1 MLVNCM
7 NVVAGS
13 AGVSKWDG
21 AISPVYYAL
30 YPRDE
35 DSCNIWY
42 FHYLFR
48 LLPFQRSLLGLGKGI
63 LLHES
68 STGKLNTVR
77 MRISMDYLNNV
88 NLPLPPRD
96 EQDKIVAYLNWKT
109 SMINRMISAKKREIN
124 VAIKSMV
131 GSSGRQRVQQSVLE
145 ELELSVP
152 DLDEQRRIGDFLARI
167 DEKIALNDIAITKEL
182 TDLLRK
188 NRTIDWQKKESA
200 RAGMRR
206 LVKRLLKKHKYPP
219 DGMDDAVQTVM
230 SQCEMWVD
238 NT

>member
-1 MLVNCM
+1 MINEYHYQDVSERWVDKIPSHWEMLRLKRILQIRKEKNNPVVTDFILSLTASQGVVPVAEKEGAGGNKPKDDLTKYSVARKNDLLVNCM

-30 YPRDE
+30 YPRDG

-96 EQDKIVAYLNWKT
+96 EQDKIVAYLN
-109 SMINRMISAKKREIN
+109 
-124 VAIKSMV
+124 
-131 GSSGRQRVQQSVLE
+131 
-145 ELELSVP
+145 
-152 DLDEQRRIGDFLARI
+152 
-167 DEKIALNDIAITKEL
+167 
-182 TDLLRK
+182 
-188 NRTIDWQKKESA
+188 
-200 RAGMRR
+200 
-206 LVKRLLKKHKYPP
+206 
-219 DGMDDAVQTVM
+219 
-230 SQCEMWVD
+230 
-238 NT
+238 

>member
-1 MLVNCM
+1 MSDSYEYVGVSEKWVNEMPAHWEMLRLKRILQMRKEKNNPVVTDFILSLTASQGVVPVSEKEGAGGNKPKDDLTKYSVARKNDLLVNCM

-30 YPRDE
+30 FPRNL

-77 MRISMDYLNNV
+77 MRISMDL
-88 NLPLPPRD
+88 
-96 EQDKIVAYLNWKT
+96 
-109 SMINRMISAKKREIN
+109 
-124 VAIKSMV
+124 
-131 GSSGRQRVQQSVLE
+131 
-145 ELELSVP
+145 
-152 DLDEQRRIGDFLARI
+152 
-167 DEKIALNDIAITKEL
+167 
-182 TDLLRK
+182 
-188 NRTIDWQKKESA
+188 
-200 RAGMRR
+200 
-206 LVKRLLKKHKYPP
+206 KRLRQSRW
-219 DGMDDAVQTVM
+219 AVVKDMIRDYRRNPQ
-230 SQCEMWVD
+230 
-238 NT
+238 